1 MNVIRC
7 AAKLIALALM
17 MCHGTAAVQPRH
29 ATAAKDAAHP
39 ARQHSRMMRAGSLH
53 SDTFEQH
60 NPIELYRA
68 ANVHLDDQS
77 QASIRVNSTVLRSSG
92 EWVEVCWR
100 GVGFPAADDY
110 VALMVPADAAMNET
124 APAKYQ
130 WCAVSE
136 SHLRHGSGC
145 LKFRLLNMR
154 QSMRFVLLRNGF
166 EYPTVAASSDEI
178 RVQKPNE
185 PTNGH
190 LALTSNA
197 GQVSYDTDTW
207 PQTQIK
213 QLVRASAFVH
223 LLEEAALTA

>member
-1 MNVIRC
+1 
-7 AAKLIALALM
+7 M
-17 MCHGTAAVQPRH
+17 MCYGTAAVQPRH
-29 ATAAKDAAHP
+29 TLSAKDAATH

-53 SDTFEQH
+53 TDSFEQH

-68 ANVHLDDQS
+68 ANVRLSDQS
-77 QASIRVNSTVLRSSG
+77 QARISVNSTMLRSSG
-92 EWVEVCWR
+92 EWVEVCWH

-166 EYPTVAASSDEI
+166 EYPTVAASSEEI
-178 RVQKPNE
+178 RVQNPNE
-185 PTNGH
+185 PTSGH
-190 LALTSNA
+190 LALTGNPR
-197 GQVSYDTDTW
+197 QVSYVQAHGSW
-207 PQTQIK
+207 HSSGFSGY
-213 QLVRASAFVH
+213 LLGSRA
-223 LLEEAALTA
+223 

>member
-1 MNVIRC
+1 MSVIRC

-29 ATAAKDAAHP
+29 ATAAEDAAHP
-39 ARQHSRMMRAGSLH
+39 ARQHNRMMRAGSLH

-68 ANVHLDDQS
+68 VNVRLGDQS
-77 QASIRVNSTVLRSSG
+77 QASISVNSTVLRSSG
-92 EWVEVCWR
+92 EWVEVCWH

-110 VALMVPADAAMNET
+110 VALMVLADAAMNET

-130 WCAVSE
+130 WCAMSE
-136 SHLRHGSGC
+136 SHLRHGRGC

-166 EYPTVAASSDEI
+166 EYPTVAAGGEDI
-178 RVQKPNE
+178 GVDNPNE
-185 PTNGH
+185 PTSGH
-190 LALTSNA
+190 LALTSNQ
-197 GQVSYDTDTW
+197 GQVSRVTLDW
-207 PQTQIK
+207 PFKCSCPTHACE
-213 QLVRASAFVH
+213 LG
-223 LLEEAALTA
+223 LTAAPFS

>member
-1 MNVIRC
+1 MNAIRY

-17 MCHGTAAVQPRH
+17 MCHGTAAMQPRY
-29 ATAAKDAAHP
+29 AITAENEAHP
-39 ARQHSRMMRAGSLH
+39 ARHHSRMMRAGSLH

-68 ANVHLDDQS
+68 ANVRLGDQP
-77 QASIRVNSTVLRSSG
+77 QASISVNSTMLRSSG
-92 EWVEVCWR
+92 EWVEVCWH

-110 VALMVPADAAMNET
+110 VALMVPAAAAMNET

-145 LKFRLLNMR
+145 LRFRLLNMR

-166 EYPTVAASSDEI
+166 EYPTVAASSEEI
-178 RVQKPNE
+178 RVQNPNE
-185 PTNGH
+185 PTSGH
-190 LALTSNA
+190 LALTSNQ
-197 GQVSYDTDTW
+197 GQVSRVTIGW
-207 PQTQIK
+207 PLK
-213 QLVRASAFVH
+213 CSCLHMPGS
-223 LLEEAALTA
+223 